1 MDLMDFVKT
10 ETRVG
15 ERISRPVPAHQTEML
30 KFDGWTFWRVRTGC
44 IRVQR
49 GDTTAYL
56 QADEAM
62 DLADFIRET
71 NRPEWPES

>member
-1 MDLMDFVKT
+1 MTLRMLRP

-15 ERISRPVPAHQTEML
+15 ERISRPVPAHRTEML

-49 GDTTAYL
+49 GDFTAYL
-56 QADEAM
+56 QADEAA
-62 DLADFIRET
+62 DLAEFIRET
-71 NRPEWPES
+71 DRTEWPES

>member
-62 DLADFIRET
+62 HLADFIRET